1 MPFAGSH
8 LLWEKKVKKT
18 EAMKNKNDVC
28 FLGYKEKTTKEK
40 CNIHVFYI
48 LISLS
53 KSHLLWR
60 VWWAWHEN
68 IDICFLILMF
78 YFPFSLNFFI
88 TSIIGGEKIWIV
100 DVSIENI
107 KKANW
112 TTKFLATNQKLKRI
126 EKNLFF
132 CFLRW

>member
-53 KSHLLWR
+53 KSHLL
-60 VWWAWHEN
+60 
-68 IDICFLILMF
+68 
-78 YFPFSLNFFI
+78 
-88 TSIIGGEKIWIV
+88 
-100 DVSIENI
+100 
-107 KKANW
+107 
-112 TTKFLATNQKLKRI
+112 
-126 EKNLFF
+126 
-132 CFLRW
+132 